1 MGRGNVC
8 VTGKHEGLYYID
20 NDHFHVY
27 RRDEPDSDDEFQTR
41 LLRDLSY
48 EELTGGE
55 WHLDEWET
63 EEEKDDILDELIDR
77 FGEPPQSVCN
87 LLDIALLKVKAHEN
101 FITAVAEKPGGVRIT
116 MYPQAE
122 VAPEKIPPLVGE
134 FGKRLRF
141 VPDTTPYFVYIPQG
155 DGELLVQLDYVVDRI
170 GEIKRQDKKMEET
183 HNEE

>member
-1 MGRGNVC
+1 M
-8 VTGKHEGLYYID
+8 
-20 NDHFHVY
+20 
-27 RRDEPDSDDEFQTR
+27 
-41 LLRDLSY
+41 
-48 EELTGGE
+48 
-55 WHLDEWET
+55 
-63 EEEKDDILDELIDR
+63 
-77 FGEPPQSVCN
+77 CN

-141 VPDTTPYFVYIPQG
+141 VPDTTPYFVYIPQE
-155 DGELLVQLDYVVDRI
+155 DGEMLAQLDYVIDKI

>member
-1 MGRGNVC
+1 MYKR
-8 VTGKHEGLYYID
+8 IAD
-20 NDHFHVY
+20 I
-27 RRDEPDSDDEFQTR
+27 
-41 LLRDLSY
+41 
-48 EELTGGE
+48 
-55 WHLDEWET
+55 ET
-63 EEEKDDILDELIDR
+63 VAEKDDILDELIDR

-141 VPDTTPYFVYIPQG
+141 VPDATPYFVYIPQEEVKQRVSYYMQENNLQHRSGSSGIG
-155 DGELLVQLDYVVDRI
+155 DCRLF
-170 GEIKRQDKKMEET
+170 
-183 HNEE
+183 